1 MQVVVILYC
10 LGISFLEFFF
20 RVGIFDLQ
28 LVECG
33 TQRNRRPAWLSQRW
47 CLSKICGEN
56 PYRALSVRTGE
67 VSGAHDS
74 HQSSVTPNSEMH
86 LSYSPRILRRW
97 AGSLSLVLTPWP
109 SLHGCHLGHCLF
121 AEEEEKVVDQALA
134 HHSPKRVSWPRLPPG
149 GHRLGARR
157 KPGFLE
163 NIQRLL
169 HTLTYSFSLNEII
182 KLFSIW
188 KSSNPLLSSRILD
201 SYCSFSP
208 RQPAPQNAH

>member
-20 RVGIFDLQ
+20 HVGIFDLQ

-74 HQSSVTPNSEMH
+74 HQSSVTPNSETH

-97 AGSLSLVLTPWP
+97 AGSLSRP
-109 SLHGCHLGHCLF
+109 
-121 AEEEEKVVDQALA
+121 
-134 HHSPKRVSWPRLPPG
+134 HSM
-149 GHRLGARR
+149 
-157 KPGFLE
+157 
-163 NIQRLL
+163 
-169 HTLTYSFSLNEII
+169 T
-182 KLFSIW
+182 
-188 KSSNPLLSSRILD
+188 
-201 SYCSFSP
+201 
-208 RQPAPQNAH
+208 QPARLSPGTLSLRRRGREGGGSGAGSPFVKASLVATPTSWGSQAWF